1 MSQLLQHH
9 PCDPRWPVS
18 QTFGENPDWYTQFN
32 LLGHNGVD
40 FALPVGQP
48 IYAMTS
54 GRVVEARDDPKGY
67 GLFVKVET
75 SFGNWLVAHLSQ
87 FRVSVGQQVGPGT
100 VVGLSGNSGNSTGP
114 HVHVGLRV
122 APYGLQDGFNG
133 YSDPLPYIE
142 QIGKRLGALIGA
154 HVIGPAQPYLSQLR
168 RLEPRMALFL
178 DPNKGDV
185 QAFRAASPSTTVIG
199 RIYVPDSE
207 VADRIR
213 SNPTAAAAWAHQ
225 LVMNHEARSLCDYW
239 QIANEVLQ
247 TNWEEFQK
255 LVTFERER
263 MRLADQAGYKCGIL
277 AFSVGQP
284 DLPENDRAAFWRAT
298 YPALEVAQARG
309 HALVI
314 HQYGCC
320 PSIWGPANRGGSDW
334 LLHRFEHQVRL
345 FLPYKTLKVFVT
357 EFGYD
362 GLIMVPGYRILF
374 RDIRPGPVPPLT
386 LPDES
391 APLAGAAKPPGY
403 KTAQTPEAYAKDLL
417 NVQEYLERFSGQIK
431 GYTIF
436 QLGDNATWENYNIA
450 GPVLEALAKAQEEK
464 PVPEPDQELYDV
476 LTVQAQLNQLIEF
489 NPDAALQKRI
499 FADGFVPNSPEF
511 SFTSGDISY
520 IGQRAERLSDG
531 EVRAYYVP
539 VGQWDQVDF
548 ITYDPSTVVLP
559 PEPPEPPPD
568 SDLEQRMAW
577 AEARLAAL
585 ETIHP

>member
-1 MSQLLQHH
+1 
-9 PCDPRWPVS
+9 
-18 QTFGENPDWYTQFN
+18 
-32 LLGHNGVD
+32 
-40 FALPVGQP
+40 
-48 IYAMTS
+48 
-54 GRVVEARDDPKGY
+54 
-67 GLFVKVET
+67 
-75 SFGNWLVAHLSQ
+75 
-87 FRVSVGQQVGPGT
+87 
-100 VVGLSGNSGNSTGP
+100 
-114 HVHVGLRV
+114 
-122 APYGLQDGFNG
+122 
-133 YSDPLPYIE
+133 
-142 QIGKRLGALIGA
+142 
-154 HVIGPAQPYLSQLR
+154 
-168 RLEPRMALFL
+168 
-178 DPNKGDV
+178 
-185 QAFRAASPSTTVIG
+185 
-199 RIYVPDSE
+199 
-207 VADRIR
+207 
-213 SNPTAAAAWAHQ
+213 
-225 LVMNHEARSLCDYW
+225 
-239 QIANEVLQ
+239 
-247 TNWEEFQK
+247 
-255 LVTFERER
+255 
-263 MRLADQAGYKCGIL
+263 
-277 AFSVGQP
+277 
-284 DLPENDRAAFWRAT
+284 LPENDRAAFWRAT

-320 PSIWGPANRGGSDW
+320 PNIWGPANRGGSDW

-362 GLIMVPGYRILF
+362 GLIMVPGYRNLF
-374 RDIRPGPVPPLT
+374 RNIRPGPVPPLT

-450 GPVLEALAKAQEEK
+450 GPVLEALAEAQEEK

-476 LTVQAQLNQLIEF
+476 LTVQAQLNQVIEF

-511 SFTSGDISY
+511 PFAAGGINY

-531 EVRAYYVP
+531 QVRAYYVP

-548 ITYDPSTVVLP
+548 IAYDPSTVVLP
-559 PEPPEPPPD
+559 PEPPEPPTG

-577 AEARLAAL
+577 AEARIAAL
-585 ETIHP
+585 EAIHP